1 MEPPSITPIRR
12 RVPHRYVNVRVG
24 NPFQVRVGKF
34 EIPFGLEET
43 TNTMEL
49 DFIYR
54 TRGSDELAPARHKG
68 VMAHGRLGRL
78 LEYEFGGFTGDGDN
92 ARVWDSDNTFHAS
105 DFAIT
110 SGHEQNVLMRR
121 AMLVPELRAL
131 YFSALAEAAALAM
144 EPVVGAGMGWLEWDI
159 VRQRDLTAQAM
170 QLDPVKPFTNEQV
183 AVAMDEMV
191 AFARGRAAF
200 VMCQAAILTG
210 TMNPLCVVP

>member
-54 TRGSDELAPARHKG
+54 TRGSDELAPARDKG

-78 LEYEFGGFTGDGDN
+78 LEYDFGGFTGDGDN
-92 ARVWDSDNTFHAS
+92 AR
-105 DFAIT
+105 
-110 SGHEQNVLMRR
+110 GLG
-121 AMLVPELRAL
+121 LRQHIPC
-131 YFSALAEAAALAM
+131 FGFRDH
-144 EPVVGAGMGWLEWDI
+144 VGA
-159 VRQRDLTAQAM
+159 
-170 QLDPVKPFTNEQV
+170 
-183 AVAMDEMV
+183 
-191 AFARGRAAF
+191 
-200 VMCQAAILTG
+200 
-210 TMNPLCVVP
+210 